1 MVHFENEKEM
11 LHALNS
17 QPHEICGKKEV
28 IAIIDI
34 VGMKSAK
41 FVIILWTLL
50 WMDVLVLAQFDPDL
64 NKLLHIN
71 DPDLD
76 DDIDDSKENSKNPNV
91 QTSYIDRGF
100 NNRQS
105 FTCPLVKSLLATG
118 INGGNLSPE
127 DIDIVAAMGDA
138 LSTGIGLWP
147 DTDIE
152 FRGAAFTTGGDANI
166 DGLVTFANILLVF
179 NPQLEGISHGMGDV
193 NSLPDYQFNVAE
205 TGAETDHMVKQANVL
220 IARIKARYSSQ
231 QLASKW
237 LMLFITIGTEEL
249 CAKCDEPN
257 LDMLRRALIAIR
269 RAIPNV
275 LVVLVGPVHVAKSAH
290 LTYNLLKPRC
300 KCLSKLSNTEL
311 RHLQHVWRDSLR
323 RLESEF
329 AERHYETFVLLV
341 IPMLSIQSRYPEQL
355 FIAERPLLNRRG
367 HTYAA
372 KWLWNRLVS
381 GTKYNVSRIPLSE
394 ESYYCPSL
402 GCPFFRTPS
411 NLRQCTVITKSEY
424 ARMHATPAPKN
435 DLNKEK
441 MHGRDILREHFVLWV
456 IILVVLSTISVG
468 ILGTVFFCHG
478 MKATKGRFETIQGV

>member
-1 MVHFENEKEM
+1 
-11 LHALNS
+11 
-17 QPHEICGKKEV
+17 
-28 IAIIDI
+28 
-34 VGMKSAK
+34 
-41 FVIILWTLL
+41 
-50 WMDVLVLAQFDPDL
+50 MDVLVSAQFDPDL

-105 FTCPLVKSLLATG
+105 FTCPLVKSLLAPALMEE
-118 INGGNLSPE
+118 ICLRK
-127 DIDIVAAMGDA
+127 IDIVAAMGDA

-166 DGLVTFANILLVF
+166 DGLVTFAK
-179 NPQLEGISHGMGDV
+179 
-193 NSLPDYQFNVAE
+193 
-205 TGAETDHMVKQANVL
+205 TGAETDHMVRQANVL

-237 LMLFITIGTEEL
+237 LMLFITI
-249 CAKCDEPN
+249 
-257 LDMLRRALIAIR
+257 
-269 RAIPNV
+269 
-275 LVVLVGPVHVAKSAH
+275 GPVHVAKSAH

-381 GTKYNVSRIPLSE
+381 GTKYNVSRIPLSK
-394 ESYYCPSL
+394 SL
-402 GCPFFRTPS
+402 I
-411 NLRQCTVITKSEY
+411 TVL
-424 ARMHATPAPKN
+424 P
-435 DLNKEK
+435 
-441 MHGRDILREHFVLWV
+441 
-456 IILVVLSTISVG
+456 
-468 ILGTVFFCHG
+468 
-478 MKATKGRFETIQGV
+478 